1 MLRFEKATLLEI
13 GKPIIRYLCRVTGL
27 GAGSLLKLQCD

>member
-13 GKPIIRYLCRVTGL
+13 GKPIIRHLCL
-27 GAGSLLKLQCD
+27 MAGQVPGSVLKL